1 MLVSESKNK
10 DAVVRIYDDYFENEP
25 EQILDKLSEIVS
37 AAYRRIEQQNE
48 ENWMKIGLV

>member
-1 MLVSESKNK
+1 MLVSESKKK
-10 DAVVRIYDDYFENEP
+10 DAVVRIYDDYFENES

-48 ENWMKIGLV
+48 EK

>member
-10 DAVVRIYDDYFENEP
+10 DAVVRIYDDYFENES

-37 AAYRRIEQQNE
+37 GNIVFGNY
-48 ENWMKIGLV
+48 LVLFIKERF